1 METFY
6 LKKAKEASFV
16 ISVLINALIFFFCI
30 KLLNVVYCVKK
41 PLEVVLLVDDNWV
54 NHNSVNNIKKSYT
67 DLSHPEKKAQVKIN
81 QKVLPNIARNKPVV
95 KVNQKNAK
103 EQLQTQKMST
113 SEAKTQDSNQL
124 DISKNTINQISVA
137 NQASPKQSLPVES
150 KSEDIVQTQNAT
162 QSISKADYAFLR
174 KLIEKH
180 LTYPYLA
187 RRNGYEGTVVVSFI
201 LEDSSLKNISIVKSS
216 GYSILDK
223 SAIDA
228 IKKIAPLVNI
238 HKDVKIVI
246 PINFRLSNS

>member
-1 METFY
+1 MEKFY
-6 LKKAKEASFV
+6 SKKTLSWSFV

-30 KLLNVVYCVKK
+30 KLLNVVYSIKK
-41 PLEVVLLVDDNWV
+41 PLEVVLLVN
-54 NHNSVNNIKKSYT
+54 NSIEKSYT

-95 KVNQKNAK
+95 KVNQKSAK

-137 NQASPKQSLPVES
+137 NQASPKQNLSAEN
-150 KSEDIVQTQNAT
+150 KSENIIQTQNAT
-162 QSISKADYAFLR
+162 QSISKEDYTFLR

-180 LTYPYLA
+180 LRYPYLA

-201 LEDSSLKNISIVKSS
+201 ILQDSSFKDINIVKSS

-228 IKKIAPLVNI
+228 IKKIEPLVNI
-238 HKDVKIVI
+238 HKEVKIVV
-246 PINFRLSNS
+246 PIDFRLSNS